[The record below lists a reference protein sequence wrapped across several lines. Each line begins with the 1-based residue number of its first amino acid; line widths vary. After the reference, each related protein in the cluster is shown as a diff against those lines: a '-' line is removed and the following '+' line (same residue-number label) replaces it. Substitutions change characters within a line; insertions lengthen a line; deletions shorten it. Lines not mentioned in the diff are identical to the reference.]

1 VPQYPLIDFV
11 RANATDFWWLQLW
24 ATGVFFFFCMVEGL
38 FARPRPPLKP
48 PPDVVTDMVYWLLSP
63 SIRVL
68 VRMASGS
75 LLLGLPMWLG
85 LKSAPDAMQ
94 GFGPVATQPRWL
106 IFLELVLLMDMV
118 TYWTHRAFHR
128 FPLLWRFHAI
138 HHSATTVRWSTTA
151 RVHPLN
157 DLVNYVVALLP
168 FALLGFPIA
177 LALKLLPV
185 VMFYALMAHAQ
196 LRLDFGPL
204 RSVLV
209 SPRFHRWHHTHSS
222 EGGNMNF
229 ANVFALWDRLFG
241 TYYLPEGREPERFGL
256 DDGGPRESYLA
267 HLVYP
272 FRRHA
277 RATASLPA
285 QSSAAAPAA
294 VHRASARGPSGGE
307 PSPARASSA
316 PSP

>member
-1 VPQYPLIDFV
+1 VPQYPLIDAI
-11 RANATDFWWLQLW
+11 RANAADFWWLQLW

-38 FARPRPPLKP
+38 LARPRPPLKP

-63 SIRVL
+63 TIRVL
-68 VRMASGS
+68 VRMVSGA
-75 LLLGLPMWLG
+75 LLVGLPLVLG
-85 LKSAPDAMQ
+85 MESAPDVMQ
-94 GFGPVATQPRWL
+94 GFGPVAAQPRWL
-106 IFLELVLLMDMV
+106 IFIELVFLMDMV

-177 LALKLLPV
+177 LSLKLLPFA
-185 VMFYALMAHAQ
+185 MFYAMMAHAQ

-204 RSVLV
+204 KSIFV
-209 SPRFHRWHHTHSS
+209 SPRFHRWHHTHSN

-229 ANVFALWDRLFG
+229 ANVFALWDRMFG
-241 TYYLPEGREPERFGL
+241 TFYLPEGREPERFGL

-272 FRRHA
+272 FRSPA
-277 RATASLPA
+277 RAAAA
-285 QSSAAAPAA
+285 QRSSARPQPGAA
-294 VHRASARGPSGGE
+294 